1 MGLSREEKEKVDNYT
16 FSYQETYRRIAEFYK
31 TLATDWH
38 IMTVAEKSKYR
49 FYPSVDI
56 TLTFPYINSLP
67 DESDDLFFVLG
78 VAHLIRSSQKNDK
91 MLEFAYH
98 IKDEHGIKLGMYAE
112 YLIKQFQII
121 DSFI

>member
-1 MGLSREEKEKVDNYT
+1 MALSKEEKEKVDNFT

-31 TLATDWH
+31 SLAADWQV
-38 IMTVAEKSKYR
+38 MTMAEKSKYS
-49 FYPSVDI
+49 FYPQVDI
-56 TLTFPYINSLP
+56 SLTTPFINSLP
-67 DESDDLFFVLG
+67 DESDDIFYVLG
-78 VAHLIRSSQKNDK
+78 IAHLIRSSQKNDK

-98 IKDEHGIKLGMYAE
+98 MEDEHSIKLGMYAE